1 MNCLIVLLLDVCL
14 RGFAVCWLVFVVRLC
29 VVVLCCL
36 GGVVVSLFPV
46 FWAVDLVYGGSCLCA
61 LLFCSFVVWVVWIVQ
76 LLLGAS
82 CLCVVSSV
90 DCVLIAAG

>member
-14 RGFAVCWLVFVVRLC
+14 RGFTVCWLVFIVRLC

-46 FWAVDLVYGGSCLCA
+46 FWLWIWFMVVLACVLC
-61 LLFCSFVVWVVWIVQ
+61 CFVV
-76 LLLGAS
+76 
-82 CLCVVSSV
+82 C
-90 DCVLIAAG
+90 